1 MTQLVKAAC
10 FTDIHFGRKQNSEQH
25 NQDCLN
31 FIHWFCEQVKQD
43 KAIDHIVF
51 LGDWHEQR
59 AAINGLTL
67 DFSYRSAQI
76 LNDLGLPIYM
86 IVGNHD
92 LYYRHNRNIYS
103 TTFFQSLDNFILI
116 DKPKVFEELGNSK
129 TLISAFLFPQEY
141 TENYTL
147 LNSMDVVFGHFE
159 FKGYVITGED
169 TVVMEHGPD
178 SDDYNKPKRIFT
190 GHFHKRQGKSNVQYI
205 GSTFPMDFSDAND
218 VERGMMVYDY
228 LKDDVKFIDWPDC
241 PTYTKTTLSSLLTD
255 HKKILKNGASVKC
268 LADQDITLEESN
280 KLREKFVTK
289 YNLREFTFE
298 EQSTTEIIEDTD
310 MDLSGLELESTTSI
324 VTTLLG
330 RIKETKIK
338 PDKLIKIYKETK

>member
-1 MTQLVKAAC
+1 MTKLVKSAC

-31 FIHWFCEQVKQD
+31 FVSWFCEQVKAD
-43 KAIDHIVF
+43 PSIDHIVF

-59 AAINGLTL
+59 SAINGLTL
-67 DFSYRSAQI
+67 DFSYNAAKL

-92 LYYRHNRNIYS
+92 LYYRNNRNIYT
-103 TTFFQSLDNFILI
+103 TTFFQTFTNFILI
-116 DKPKVFEELGNSK
+116 DTPKIYPELGNGK
-129 TLISAFLFPQEY
+129 TLIAPFLFPQEY

-147 LNSMDVVFGHFE
+147 LNSMDVVYGHFE
-159 FKGYVITGED
+159 FKGYVITGD
-169 TVVMEHGPD
+169 TVIMEHGPD
-178 SDDYNKPKRIFT
+178 AEDYGKPKHIFT
-190 GHFHKRQGKSNVQYI
+190 GHFHKRQGKGNVQYI
-205 GSTFPMDFSDAND
+205 GSTFPMDFADAND

-228 LKDDVKFIDWPDC
+228 NKDDVKFIDWPDC
-241 PTYTKTTLSSLLTD
+241 PTYIKTKLSELLVG
-255 HKKILKNGASVKC
+255 HKKILKPYSSVKC

-280 KLREKFVTK
+280 QLREKFVSK

-298 EQSTTEIIEDTD
+298 EPSTSDIIEDTD

-324 VTTLLG
+324 VVTLLG

-338 PDKLIKIYKETK
+338 PEKLIKIYKETN